1 MARGTLLKQLQY
13 AYACGRGF
21 QPDLMQILTFFCF
34 TQWIFSQE
42 ILPNLPDRLL
52 LPFFR
57 HAAYGVIRI
66 LTGTAVNIIRIR
78 PPQYLSPALRH
89 DDDRLTL
96 NSILRK
102 TCIYAALACLISFS
116 SACVYELD
124 VQQGNKLEPQD
135 VQSVEVGMTRN
146 QVRFLLGTPVVN
158 DVFHEDRWDY
168 IYYFRAGRSK
178 KPERRWLIV
187 WFDEN
192 IVKEIQRDVVA
203 QPG

>member
-1 MARGTLLKQLQY
+1 M
-13 AYACGRGF
+13 
-21 QPDLMQILTFFCF
+21 
-34 TQWIFSQE
+34 
-42 ILPNLPDRLL
+42 
-52 LPFFR
+52 
-57 HAAYGVIRI
+57 
-66 LTGTAVNIIRIR
+66 
-78 PPQYLSPALRH
+78 
-89 DDDRLTL
+89 

-102 TCIYAALACLISFS
+102 TCIYAALACLLCFS

-124 VQQGNKLEPQD
+124 VQQGNKLEPKD
-135 VQSVEVGMTRN
+135 IESVEVGMTRN

-192 IVKEIQRDVVA
+192 IVKAIQRDVVA